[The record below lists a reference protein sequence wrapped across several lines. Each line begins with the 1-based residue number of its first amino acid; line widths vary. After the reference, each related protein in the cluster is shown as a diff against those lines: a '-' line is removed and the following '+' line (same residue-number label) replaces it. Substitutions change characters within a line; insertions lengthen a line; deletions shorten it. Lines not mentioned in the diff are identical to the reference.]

1 MKKILL
7 MLCITALLP
16 AMLLAQ
22 TKITGNVKDK
32 NGEPL
37 IGVTVAEKGT
47 TNGTFTDVDGN
58 FSLAVSDANATINF
72 SYVGYATKEVSA
84 TGQTSLNVTLEDATT
99 ELTGV
104 EIVGSRSLNR
114 SITDSPVPVDYIDL
128 SKVSNTM
135 GQLDVNQ
142 LLHYLAPSFN
152 ANKQSGSDGADHTDP
167 ATLRGLGPDQTL
179 VLVNGKRRH
188 QSSLINIYGTRGRG
202 NTGSDLNTI
211 PVSAIDHIEILRD
224 GAAAQYGSDAIAG
237 VINIVLKQTTGEFKG
252 NVNTAT
258 NLAKYRFDDKSF
270 DGNEIQFNGNYG
282 MKVGDKGFINLTS
295 DYLFHDHTNRANIP
309 ADWYP
314 GNTDVRNQFGDAQ
327 ASNFSS
333 WLNSEIALGGGA
345 TFYAF
350 GGFSFRNTNAY
361 AFTRVPGESRNIDE
375 IYPNGFDPIIQSRII
390 DKSFSAGVK
399 GMIGNWNADFNNS
412 YGSNKFHFYGDSTL
426 NASLGTTSP
435 TSFDDGGTQLAQ
447 DVTTLDFTRYYKD
460 VASGL
465 NIAFGGE
472 YRVENYKIF
481 AGEEGSWQT
490 YGPLIFSIDSAFD
503 DYGIF
508 VGLDTSY
515 RPGGSQGFPGFRPAN
530 EVDQYRT
537 NLGGYVDA
545 EINLTEDF
553 MIDIALRAENYS
565 DFGNTIN
572 GKLAARYSFSDMFAL
587 RGSVSNGFRA
597 PSLAQIYYNQTFT
610 NVQNGVIFDAVIAN
624 NQSNIARALGIPELK
639 EETSTNAS
647 LGFTLTSG
655 KGFSATIDGYYVAIK
670 DRIVLTGN
678 FYDDDPII
686 GATLQEQGV
695 TAAQFFTNAV
705 DTKTF
710 GLDFILNYA
719 WYLNSDSRLNLSL
732 VGNIN
737 HMEVTAVHTNDL
749 LAGKE
754 DSYFGQRDSAFL
766 TASAPPYKMNL
777 GIGYNHKKFN
787 ADVHFNFWSKVL
799 FYDYDPKPYW
809 YKSAITIDLSLGYN
823 ITKNLSLNIGAVN
836 LGNAYPNYYNP
847 DGPKVGSPDAIGYDP
862 YETESGG
869 SWDAVQMGYN
879 GMLIYGKLGFKF

>member
-1 MKKILL
+1 MKKHLL
-7 MLCITALLP
+7 IICMAALLP
-16 AMLLAQ
+16 SMLFAQ
-22 TKITGNVKDK
+22 TTISGNVKDN
-32 NGEPL
+32 NGIPL

-47 TNGTFTDVDGN
+47 TNGTYTDADGN
-58 FSLAVSDANATINF
+58 YSLGVSNASAIITF
-72 SYVGYATKEVSA
+72 SYIGFAPMEITA
-84 TGQTSLNVTLEDATT
+84 TGTTLNAVMQDATT

-104 EIVGSRSLNR
+104 EIIGSRSLNR
-114 SITDSPVPVDYIDL
+114 SITESPVPVDYIDIKKM
-128 SKVSNTM
+128 SDNM

-237 VINIVLKQTTGEFKG
+237 VINIVLKKSTGEFTG
-252 NVNTAT
+252 GVNTAT
-258 NLAKYRFDDKSF
+258 NIAKYRFDDETF

-282 MKVGDKGFINLTS
+282 VKIGDKGFINFTT
-295 DYLFHDHTNRANIP
+295 DYLFHGATNRANIP

-314 GNTDVRNQFGDAQ
+314 GNTDVRNQFGDAE
-327 ASNFSS
+327 ATNFST
-333 WLNSEIALGGGA
+333 WLNSEIGLGGGA
-345 TFYAF
+345 TLYAF
-350 GGFSFRNTNAY
+350 GGFSNRSTNAF
-361 AFTRVPGESRNIDE
+361 AFTRVAGESRNVDE
-375 IYPNGFDPIIQSRII
+375 IYPNGFDPIIQSQIL
-390 DKSFSAGVK
+390 DKSLSFGVR
-399 GMIGNWNADFNNS
+399 GAVGNWNTDFNNS
-412 YGSNKFHFYGDSTL
+412 YGSNRFHFYGDHTN
-426 NASLGTTSP
+426 NASLGAASP

-447 DVTTLDFTRYYKD
+447 NVTTLDFTRYFKNCL
-460 VASGL
+460 SGV
-465 NIAFGGE
+465 NVAFGGE

-490 YGPLIFSIDSAFD
+490 YGPLIFSIDSVFD

-508 VGLDTSY
+508 AGLDTSY
-515 RPGGSQGFPGFRPAN
+515 RPGGSQGFPGFRPSN
-530 EVDQYRT
+530 EVDKYRS
-537 NLGGYVDA
+537 NLAGYVDA
-545 EINLTEDF
+545 EFNFTDAF
-553 MIDIALRAENYS
+553 MIDVALRAENYS
-565 DFGNTIN
+565 DFGSTVN
-572 GKLAARYSFSDMFAL
+572 GKLAARYAINDQFAI
-587 RGSVSNGFRA
+587 RGSGSTGFRA

-624 NQSNIARALGIPELK
+624 NQSNIARALGIPALK
-639 EETSTNAS
+639 QETSTNGS
-647 LGFTLTSG
+647 LGFTVTPG
-655 KGFSATIDGYYVAIK
+655 NGFSATIDGYYVSIK

-678 FYDDDPII
+678 FYNDDPII
-686 GATLQEQGV
+686 GATLDEQGV

-705 DTKTF
+705 DTRTY

-719 WYLNSDSRLNLSL
+719 WYMNNDSRLTFSL

-749 LAGKE
+749 LEGKE
-754 DSYFGQRDSAFL
+754 DSYFWQRDSAFL
-766 TASAPPYKMNL
+766 TASAPPYKINF

-787 ADVHFNFWSKVL
+787 AGVHFNFWSKLL

-809 YKSAITIDLSLGYN
+809 YKSSITVDLNLGYN

-836 LGNAYPNYYNP
+836 LGNAYPTYYNP
-847 DGPKVGSPDAIGYDP
+847 DGAKVGSEDAIGYDP
-862 YETESGG
+862 YQTESGG
-869 SWDAVQMGYN
+869 SWDAVQMGFG
-879 GMLIYGKLGFKF
+879 GMLIYGKIGFKF